1 MKNNK
6 HIKRFNEA
14 SENLNISDVRS
25 SFDELGK
32 KYIES
37 QKKTT
42 DISDELY
49 KKIEQHYN
57 EDKIRSF
64 ENFSDFL
71 GDINSMLKYDTLA
84 KLLFVNMVKQNYF

>member
-1 MKNNK
+1 MSK
-6 HIKRFNEA
+6 EQ
-14 SENLNISDVRS
+14 NLVKDPKALDIADVRS

-49 KKIEQHYN
+49 KKVEQYYN

-64 ENFSDFL
+64 ENFNDFL
-71 GDINSMLKYDTLA
+71 GDINSTLKYDTLA
-84 KLLFVNMVKQNYF
+84 KLLFVNMVKKNYF